1 LKHFSES
8 LSNPKQDMS
17 DSKIDH
23 NLAQAYALL
32 SRAAKRKKIYAHKA
46 ARSGRPEVARFL
58 RAMAASE
65 GSQARRLF
73 NSLIGKIDTSDEYL
87 ATLFEQEVRDIVE
100 HYSNTI
106 TGAPAERPALLHMIS
121 QLRAAEIRLRAF
133 YSKDS
138 RDVKVD
144 KDARYFVCQFCG
156 YLSTGS
162 PPEKC
167 PICTAPRDAF
177 HEVA

>member
-1 LKHFSES
+1 
-8 LSNPKQDMS
+8 MS
-17 DSKIDH
+17 DSKNDH
-23 NLAQAYALL
+23 NLARAYALL

-65 GSQARRLF
+65 ASQARRLF

-87 ATLFEQEVRDIVE
+87 STVFEQEVIDILE

-106 TGAPAERPALLHMIS
+106 ADAPAERPALLHMIS
-121 QLRAAEIRLRAF
+121 QLRAAETRLRGF

-144 KDARYFVCQFCG
+144 NDTRYFVCQFCG
-156 YLSTGS
+156 YLSTGN
-162 PPEKC
+162 PPGKC

-177 HEVA
+177 HEVT